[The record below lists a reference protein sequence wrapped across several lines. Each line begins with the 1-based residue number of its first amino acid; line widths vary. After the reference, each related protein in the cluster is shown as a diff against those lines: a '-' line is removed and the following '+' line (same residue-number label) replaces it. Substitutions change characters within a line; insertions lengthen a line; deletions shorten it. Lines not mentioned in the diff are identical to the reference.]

1 MKTPLQGCYS
11 GSLRISPKNYR
22 LYAWIGDYS
31 EEFIATD
38 WLLREIDNAFGREGI
53 SIPYPVN
60 VELQN
65 KPSPFPEGETGGKD
79 AENEVNTP
87 ACFQN
92 QDASR

>member
-1 MKTPLQGCYS
+1 MKTLPRVLLRE
-11 GSLRISPKNYR
+11 LRISPR
-22 LYAWIGDYS
+22 ITGFTWIGDYS

-60 VELQN
+60 VELPS
-65 KPSPFPEGETGGKD
+65 KPSPVPRRRNRKD
-79 AENEVNTP
+79 AENEVDTS
-87 ACFQN
+87 ARFQN